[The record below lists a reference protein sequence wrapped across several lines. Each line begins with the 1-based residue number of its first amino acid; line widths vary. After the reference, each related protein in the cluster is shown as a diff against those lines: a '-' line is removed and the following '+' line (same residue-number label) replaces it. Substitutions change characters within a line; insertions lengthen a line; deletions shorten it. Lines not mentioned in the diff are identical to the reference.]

1 MYDRDIKSE
10 FLKFYYYL
18 GAFINSN
25 HGHMTCIN
33 ISEEGLF
40 RVSGNRRVID
50 QLRLE
55 YDQTGTANLS
65 SVQDVSVVTSIF
77 KMFFRELPDPLIPD
91 QVL

>member
-1 MYDRDIKSE
+1 MLTIDTA
-10 FLKFYYYL
+10 LL
-18 GAFINSN
+18 
-25 HGHMTCIN
+25 

-55 YDQTGTANLS
+55 YDQNGTANLT

-77 KMFFRELPDPLIPD
+77 KMFFRELPEPLIPD
-91 QVL
+91 QVICDLIL

>member
-1 MYDRDIKSE
+1 
-10 FLKFYYYL
+10 
-18 GAFINSN
+18 
-25 HGHMTCIN
+25 MTYIN

-91 QVL
+91 QVLLVRLNRTKS

>member
-1 MYDRDIKSE
+1 M
-10 FLKFYYYL
+10 
-18 GAFINSN
+18 
-25 HGHMTCIN
+25 
-33 ISEEGLF
+33 
-40 RVSGNRRVID
+40 SGNRRVID

-91 QVL
+91 QVLVVRLTKTIS